1 MSSPLIKRAKAN
13 LQDETLLNYFIVI
26 LASTIIGGML
36 ALAIT
41 PR

>member
-1 MSSPLIKRAKAN
+1 MTSPLIRKAKAN

-26 LASTIIGGML
+26 LAGTIIGGML
-36 ALAIT
+36 ALAIS

>member
-26 LASTIIGGML
+26 LAGTIIGGML
-36 ALAIT
+36 ALAIV